1 MSDYVQ
7 SDFDLNLQKSH
18 IMDQK
23 LITNVESVIPKRR

>member
-1 MSDYVQ
+1 MSDHKM
-7 SDFDLNLQKSH
+7 DFDLNLQKSN